1 MADSNPEKFD
11 NGLELNGANQAEIA
25 QEEKKRFRDFIFF
38 FSGQQISILGSS
50 VVSFVLIWW
59 MSETTQSELMLG
71 LAALASLGPFLLVA
85 PFSGVIADR
94 AKRKPL
100 LFTVDTIQA
109 LFTVMLTIIFMLFY
123 VPNPADP
130 TQISNKTLL
139 IVSVFITLG
148 LRGAMQAFHSPV
160 VSALIPT
167 MVPQKHLGRMNG
179 ASYLVSGV
187 IQVIGPALGALL
199 LNIFDVSL
207 TMWIDVITFAIAVI
221 PLLLIKIPSPVQ
233 QEKSDRPK
241 FSTQFKEGFS
251 VIKDIKGL
259 LAIMIGATLINFFF
273 SPISTLLPLFVSK
286 VHGGTEASY
295 ALVIGFMQVGVI
307 LGGLFMTF
315 FKGFKNKIRAVLVCV
330 LILFAAEIALVF
342 VPTTLPIRFW
352 IIGLILFIGMIPN
365 PMANVSFSTSLQ
377 LVVPKEKMGRVS
389 STTMFMSMAIAPI
402 GMFLSG
408 LIGEYVP
415 IGILFA
421 VSGALGA
428 VIFISIYFFTPAKH
442 LDESIN
448 MKIAELAKDKEE
460 SSQALDGYDDIF
472 DDASESEKSSEPFA
486 LDRNITVGDPS
497 LE

>member
-1 MADSNPEKFD
+1 MVDSKLEEFD
-11 NGLELNGANQAEIA
+11 NGLELNGVNQAEIV
-25 QEEKKRFRDFIFF
+25 QEEKKRFRDFLFF

-109 LFTVMLTIIFMLFY
+109 LFTVMLTIIFMIFY

-179 ASYLVSGV
+179 AAYLVSGV

-199 LNIFDVSL
+199 LNIFDLSL
-207 TMWIDVITFAIAVI
+207 TMWIDAITFAIAVI

-233 QEKSDRPK
+233 QEKKYQSK
-241 FSTQFKEGFS
+241 FSAQFKEGFT

-286 VHGGTEASY
+286 VHGGTEVNY
-295 ALVIGFMQVGVI
+295 ALVIGFMQVGII

-315 FKGFKNKIRAVLVCV
+315 FKGFKNMIRAVLVCV
-330 LILFAAEIALVF
+330 LILFAAEVALVF
-342 VPTTLPIRFW
+342 VPVTLPIRFW
-352 IIGLILFIGMIPN
+352 LIGLILFIGMIPN

-377 LVVPKEKMGRVS
+377 LIIPKEKMGRVS
-389 STTMFMSMAIAPI
+389 STTMFMSMAISPI

-408 LIGEYVP
+408 LIGEYVS

-421 VSGALGA
+421 VSGVLGA
-428 VIFISIYFFTPAKH
+428 IIFLAIYFFTPAKH
-442 LDESIN
+442 LDDSIKL
-448 MKIAELAKDKEE
+448 KIAELAKEKEE
-460 SSQALDGYDDIF
+460 SSKALNSSKDIF
-472 DDASESEKSSEPFA
+472 DNTSELKQPLEPYV
-486 LDRNITVGDPS
+486 LDKDIRIGDS
-497 LE
+497 TME